1 MIAEISWW
9 LQKWNLSKH
18 ESWIKSL
25 PNVLTCQVSKNIG
38 ICDKHFPPDCPRIK
52 KPGGSLVPTVPPS
65 IFGTTKSSL
74 FVQTAFS
81 PRVAVTAESRRSNEE
96 TRRLEADKI
105 ISFDKIF
112 DYCRK
117 PHFWLFRAHLTLFCP
132 IWHNFEFFT
141 KIGLRHFSRFIMP

>member
-1 MIAEISWW
+1 M
-9 LQKWNLSKH
+9 
-18 ESWIKSL
+18 

-105 ISFDKIF
+105 ISFDKTFLSAFHQIYLYSGYHFPDVSKIIRILCNCFFKAF
-112 DYCRK
+112 DKRVTDDAK
-117 PHFWLFRAHLTLFCP
+117 T
-132 IWHNFEFFT
+132 HNDQRET
-141 KIGLRHFSRFIMP
+141 KKRRLSSR